1 VTSWLKDAD
10 TIEIAGR
17 RLRVFGDNAVAAV
30 GPAFA
35 GILDRSGGPVQ
46 ATLEIETL
54 TDPAGQ
60 DPWRDYAI
68 GSHRSSDG
76 ALAVIRREPSSV
88 ETYVPGGVLGG
99 VPRLHLA
106 ASTAALAS
114 GDLRS
119 QPANRAIA
127 SWLASPTVQL
137 AHAAAV
143 ALDGCGVLLVGVGGR
158 GKSTTA
164 LACAQAGFSFLG
176 DDLCVIEAGCPE
188 HGTPA
193 RVHGVYATVKLNRD
207 SQEHLGARDWPF
219 LGVTPKGKSAFA
231 LPPAIRFERA
241 VPLVAI
247 VGVRADGQSAD
258 GQSAE
263 AVRRMS
269 APAAMGL
276 LAATG
281 LPMATGSG
289 TPGQWLSAAAAIARE
304 IPAYELGLTWDL
316 QHVVATVRAIVERNG
331 PR

>member
-1 VTSWLKDAD
+1 MIAWLGGGDS
-10 TIEIAGR
+10 IEIAGR
-17 RLRVFGDNAVAAV
+17 RLRVFGDKAVAAV

-35 GILDRSGGPVQ
+35 GIVDRGGGPVQ
-46 ATLEIETL
+46 ATLEIETVQ
-54 TDPAGQ
+54 DPAGQ

-88 ETYVPGGVLGG
+88 ETYVPGGVPGG

-106 ASTAALAS
+106 ASTGALAS
-114 GDLRS
+114 GDLRA

-207 SQEHLGARDWPF
+207 SQEQLGARDWPF

-247 VGVRADGQSAD
+247 VGVRADGQSA
-258 GQSAE
+258 GA
-263 AVRRMS
+263 ARRMS

-281 LPMATGSG
+281 LQMATGSG

-316 QHVVATVRAIVERNG
+316 QHVVATVRAIIERSG